1 MQQRYEKLSW
11 APDGYVAVDN
21 QEDITLTL
29 PDIIDEMNR
38 LDQERYAAIERI
50 SELEIEIEKIKNNI

>member
-1 MQQRYEKLSW
+1 MKRYEKLSW

-29 PDIIDEMNR
+29 PDIIDEMN
-38 LDQERYAAIERI
+38 
-50 SELEIEIEKIKNNI
+50 

>member
-1 MQQRYEKLSW
+1 MKRYEKLSW

-50 SELEIEIEKIKNNI
+50 SELEIEIKKLKD

>member
-1 MQQRYEKLSW
+1 MKQRYEKLSW

-50 SELEIEIEKIKNNI
+50 SELEIEIKKIKD

>member
-1 MQQRYEKLSW
+1 MQQRYEKLDW

-50 SELEIEIEKIKNNI
+50 SELEIEIKKIKNNI